1 MSFGKGRARTGTH
14 AFLHW
19 RRRWSAL
26 LGGARKDDG
35 GANLVEMG
43 LMIPAALAMLT
54 GFMAVAVYLNNQLEL
69 ENATSIAGE
78 YLSLNRGTTLAAD
91 PCNAFVTAFK
101 QVSPSLYQTP
111 TYSIKFSGNAT
122 PYTGVNCT
130 AASSYMTQSAT
141 ALITVT
147 YPCSLAIYGINL
159 APSCVLT
166 YQVTEIIQ

>member
-1 MSFGKGRARTGTH
+1 
-14 AFLHW
+14 
-19 RRRWSAL
+19 
-26 LGGARKDDG
+26 
-35 GANLVEMG
+35 
-43 LMIPAALAMLT
+43 
-54 GFMAVAVYLNNQLEL
+54 MAVTVYLNNQLEL

-91 PCNAFVTAFK
+91 PCNAFVTAFQ

-111 TYSIKFSGNAT
+111 TYSITFT
-122 PYTGVNCT
+122 PFNGTASSPYPGVNCT
-130 AASSYMTQSAT
+130 AASSYMTQRTS

-159 APSCVLT
+159 VPGCTLT